1 VVAAVEALMLD
12 SLIRSESGI
21 PMIEAFRKQYGS
33 VEGLRIFRAPGRVNL
48 IGEHTDYSL
57 GFVLPAAL
65 ELATYVATAPNSE
78 GMLRIYSEDRRE
90 LCEWPVADLAGLKP
104 SKQWTDYPLGVAR
117 ELMEAGFPLAP
128 ANLLIRSTVP
138 DGGGLSSSAALEV
151 STALALLLGRPLGP
165 TELAKLAQRGEHR
178 FVGNPCGI
186 MDQYIS
192 VFGREHAAV
201 EIDCRSLEHRLVQ
214 LPAGVTF
221 LAVNTMVKHALSG
234 SAYRDRVAECAAA
247 VQGLRRHYP
256 EARTLRDISVE
267 QFEPVAHE
275 LPPVV
280 QRRARHV
287 VSEDARVRAFVEA
300 SARGD
305 LAAMG
310 RLLVESH
317 RSLQHDYEVS
327 CEELDFLVDRALEID
342 GVIGSRMTGGGF
354 GGCTVTMVRED
365 AAEAFAAKIA
375 RAYEDKYA
383 VKPRVY
389 PCRPSAGAAEVAD
402 FATVPAKA

>member
-1 VVAAVEALMLD
+1 
-12 SLIRSESGI
+12 
-21 PMIEAFRKQYGS
+21 
-33 VEGLRIFRAPGRVNL
+33 
-48 IGEHTDYSL
+48 
-57 GFVLPAAL
+57 
-65 ELATYVATAPNSE
+65 VATAPNGD
-78 GMLRIYSEDRRE
+78 GMLRMYSEDRQE
-90 LCEWPVADLAGLKP
+90 LGEWPIADLPGLKP
-104 SKQWTDYPLGVAR
+104 AKHWTDYPLGVAR
-117 ELMEAGFPLAP
+117 ELIDAGFPLAP

-151 STALALLLGRPLGP
+151 STALALMLGRPLGP
-165 TELAKLAQRGEHR
+165 TELAKLAQRAEHR

-247 VQGLRRHYP
+247 VEGLRRHYP
-256 EARTLRDISVE
+256 EAKTLRDITVE
-267 QFEPVAHE
+267 QLTPFEHE

-280 QRRARHV
+280 ARRARHV
-287 VSEDARVRAFVEA
+287 VSEDERVHAFVDA

-310 RLLVESH
+310 RLMVESH

-327 CEELDFLVDRALEID
+327 CEELDYLVDRALEIE
-342 GVIGSRMTGGGF
+342 GVVGSRMTGGGF

-365 AAEAFAAKIA
+365 AAAAFSAKIA
-375 RAYEDKYA
+375 QAYESKYGLT
-383 VKPRVY
+383 PRIY
-389 PCRPSAGAAEVAD
+389 PCNPAAGAAEVTD
-402 FATVPAKA
+402 FATVPAA